1 MGEIFA
7 NQGTDS
13 KLICKINKWL
23 MQLYSQTKKP
33 QSRNGQVLNRHFS
46 KEDIQI
52 AKEHMEECLTSLIV
66 REM

>member
-13 KLICKINKWL
+13 KLISKINKWL
-23 MQLYSQTKKP
+23 MQFYTQTKKP
-33 QSRNGQVLNRHFS
+33 QSRNGQILNRHFS

-52 AKEHMEECLTSLIV
+52 AEEHMEECLTSLIV